1 MGGRMWVEGRLCLA
15 KSLVGR
21 ERKGGVTS
29 VSGDSGG
36 GVLECVV
43 QCEEGVREAERCR
56 LSELSA
62 EFHFVAA
69 LHSLSLS
76 PPNTEAIMTH
86 PQVHVRTLYVAMW
99 FTLRMVTYYTSIY
112 KA

>member
-1 MGGRMWVEGRLCLA
+1 MQEASEGGVGGRLWLECRLCLA
-15 KSLVGR
+15 KSLVGQ

-29 VSGDSGG
+29 VSGG
-36 GVLECVV
+36 GVMECVV
-43 QCEEGVREAERCR
+43 QCEEGVREAERYR

-76 PPNTEAIMTH
+76 PPNTQAIMTH
-86 PQVHVRTLYVAMW
+86 TQVQYVCSYAHVCGL
-99 FTLRMVTYYTSIY
+99 L
-112 KA
+112 